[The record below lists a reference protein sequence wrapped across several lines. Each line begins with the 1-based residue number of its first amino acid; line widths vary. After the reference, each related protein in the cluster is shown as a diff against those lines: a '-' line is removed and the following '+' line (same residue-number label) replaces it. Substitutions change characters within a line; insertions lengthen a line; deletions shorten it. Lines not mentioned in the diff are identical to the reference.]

1 MRTPPYRLN
10 EVTCT
15 PNGTLHRLPSTSRN
29 CRKRL
34 RLAMRDSADADS
46 VVQTQADTGGRS
58 GRKGTSRVHHSA
70 HAVFELLVAVTGP
83 FAVLCWTASKKQTAT
98 RR

>member
-10 EVTCT
+10 EVACT
-15 PNGTLHRLPSTSRN
+15 PNGMLHRLPSTSRN

-46 VVQTQADTGGRS
+46 VVQTQAGGL
-58 GRKGTSRVHHSA
+58 GRRA
-70 HAVFELLVAVTGP
+70 LHACIIPPMPCLSCSSL
-83 FAVLCWTASKKQTAT
+83 
-98 RR
+98 